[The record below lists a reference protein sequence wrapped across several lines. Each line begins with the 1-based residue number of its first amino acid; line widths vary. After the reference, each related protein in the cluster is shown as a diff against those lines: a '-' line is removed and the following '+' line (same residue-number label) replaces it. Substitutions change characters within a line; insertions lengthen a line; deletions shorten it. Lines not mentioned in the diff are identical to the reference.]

1 MYVYYQNVQN
11 LFKNCFLVTVA
22 IVDTSFTANNGTNID
37 ISLFT
42 ISGIQGFSDNYLQIF
57 LKLQQW
63 GSSQEGICTYKAV
76 MLPCRT

>member
-57 LKLQQW
+57 LKLQQ
-63 GSSQEGICTYKAV
+63 
-76 MLPCRT
+76 